1 MDNFEKYLDEIF
13 TETYDGKTDLSDF
26 REDPD
31 KLVKYMQAREI
42 AVRTEEHQKTEDAKR
57 RKMDAETENIGKLCA
72 KDIITALPGIIG
84 AAVGIAGLWSSIHQ
98 TNRRCATDL
107 AIEQTKASNRKS
119 LVDILTRKNNDDI
132 IVDKPM
138 KVYNDISKDD

>member
-1 MDNFEKYLDEIF
+1 MDNFEKYLDKIF
-13 TETYDGKTDLSDF
+13 AEADDGKKNLSDF
-26 REDPD
+26 RDDPD
-31 KLVKYMQAREI
+31 KLVKYMEAYKL
-42 AVRTEEHQKTEDAKR
+42 ATEADEHQKTEEAKR
-57 RKMDAETENIGKLCA
+57 QKMNAETENIGKLCA

-84 AAVGIAGLWSSIHQ
+84 AAVGIAGLASSIHQ
-98 TNRRCATDL
+98 TKYRCATDL
-107 AIEQTKASNRKS
+107 AIEQTKASNRRS